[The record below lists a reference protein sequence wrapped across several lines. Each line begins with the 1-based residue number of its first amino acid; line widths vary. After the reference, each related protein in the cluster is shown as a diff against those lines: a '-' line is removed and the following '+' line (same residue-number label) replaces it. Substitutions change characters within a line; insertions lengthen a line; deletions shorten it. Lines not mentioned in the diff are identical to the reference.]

1 MPTRGWIN
9 IEEAMA
15 DNFFD
20 QLVSLEED
28 EARVKC
34 RDRVLNIYD
43 NLAKKAKRIR
53 PENFVPLLVSKFR
66 EPPKGV
72 VLPPHVI
79 LHAIEAN
86 CSYHK
91 NGYDEQVTWGKLAE
105 ILNIFLSEEFNPY
118 LTYIISKNLNLF
130 VQYIH
135 RTQLDIQK
143 TESSRKHLVRYWKL
157 FAENEF
163 TPKLFSNFENKYGI
177 SVEKWF
183 RYSLGAYAMLRNDL
197 MISRYSIKIGENLP
211 FSNDDFQKY
220 FDLSILTK
228 EQVKERYFES
238 RKNIEPEFYFL
249 IRTCFLERPIL
260 QLSNNKLI
268 SPIPELIFRHVGYGL
283 YGLLKS
289 LDKDG
294 YYIGKSLQAY
304 TRRVL
309 EDLKTKKVL
318 IDNIS
323 MEKIAKD
330 QKSCDFLLSTEHEN
344 ILIEC
349 KATIFK
355 VNTLSQNAIA
365 KHTSTTNICRGV
377 DQIHKTLDQIEE
389 GKFDS
394 LIIDKKK
401 PFIGIIL
408 TLGEIPEANSDW
420 YYEKIIPNNMMG
432 KKLANYDDASK
443 LIIRKPLILSV
454 NALENLITYMNN
466 SNESLVSIYD
476 QKEKKG
482 YFVTGDWERFLN
494 HKLSDLEKVVPLTFI
509 KSVMEEFDKSL
520 GLNKKY

>member
-1 MPTRGWIN
+1 MN
-9 IEEAMA
+9 IEEAMV
-15 DNFFD
+15 DKFFD
-20 QLVSLEED
+20 QLVSLEEG

-34 RDRVLNIYD
+34 RNRVRTIYD
-43 NLAKKAKRIR
+43 NLAKKAKRLR

-91 NGYDEQVTWGKLAE
+91 EGYNEQVTWGKVTE

-118 LTYIISKNLNLF
+118 LTYITSTNLNLF
-130 VQYIH
+130 AQYMH

-143 TESSRKHLVRYWKL
+143 TESSRKHFVRYWKL
-157 FAENEF
+157 FAENVF
-163 TPKLFSNFENKYGI
+163 TPKLFSNFENTYGI

-183 RYSLGAYAMLRNDL
+183 RYSFGAYAMLRNDL
-197 MISRYSIKIGENLP
+197 LISRDPIKIEKSLP

-220 FDLSILTK
+220 FDLSVLTR
-228 EQVKERYFES
+228 EQLKQRYFES
-238 RKNIEPEFYFL
+238 RKNIDPEFYFL
-249 IRTCFLERPIL
+249 IPTCFLERPIL
-260 QLSNNKLI
+260 QLSNNRLI

-283 YGLLKS
+283 YGLFER

-304 TRRVL
+304 THSVL
-309 EDLKTKKVL
+309 QDLKIKKVL
-318 IDNIS
+318 IDNNS
-323 MEKIAKD
+323 LEKIAKGE
-330 QKSCDFLLSTEHEN
+330 KTCDYILSTKHEN

-355 VNTLSQNAIA
+355 PNVLTQNAIA
-365 KHTSTTNICRGV
+365 KHTSTTNICRGM
-377 DQIHKTLDQIEE
+377 DQIHKTLHQIDE

-394 LIIDKKK
+394 LSLDKKK

-420 YYEKIIPNNMMG
+420 YSEEIIPNNMMG

-443 LIIRKPLILSV
+443 LIVRKPLILSV

-482 YFVTGDWERFLN
+482 YSATGDWEIFLS
-494 HKLSDLEKVVPLTFI
+494 HKLSDLESLVPLTFI
-509 KSVMEEFDKSL
+509 TSVMKEFDKRL
-520 GLNKKY
+520 GLKQKD

>member
-1 MPTRGWIN
+1 
-9 IEEAMA
+9 MA
-15 DNFFD
+15 DKFFD

-34 RDRVLNIYD
+34 RNRVRDIYD

-91 NGYDEQVTWGKLAE
+91 DGYDEQVTWGKVTE

-118 LTYIISKNLNLF
+118 LTYIIRKNLNLF

-163 TPKLFSNFENKYGI
+163 APKLFSNFENKYGI

-183 RYSLGAYAMLRNDL
+183 RYSFGAYAMLRKDL
-197 MISRYSIKIGENLP
+197 TISRYSIKIEKPLP

-220 FDLSILTK
+220 FDLSVLTT

-238 RKNIEPEFYFL
+238 RKNIDPEFYFL
-249 IRTCFLERPIL
+249 IRSCFLERPIL

-268 SPIPELIFRHVGYGL
+268 SPIPELIFRHVGFGL
-283 YGLLKS
+283 YGLFES
-289 LDKDG
+289 LDEDG

-304 TRRVL
+304 TRSVL
-309 EDLKTKKVL
+309 EDLKIKKVL
-318 IDNIS
+318 IDNNS
-323 MEKIAKD
+323 LEKLAKG
-330 QKSCDFLLSTEHEN
+330 QKSCDYILSTEHEN

-365 KHTSTTNICRGV
+365 KHTSTTNICRGI

-394 LIIDKKK
+394 LSIDKKK

-420 YYEKIIPNNMMG
+420 YSEEIIPNNMMG
-432 KKLANYDDASK
+432 KKLANYDDVSK
-443 LIIRKPLILSV
+443 LIVRKPLILSV

-482 YFVTGDWERFLN
+482 YFATGDWEIFLS

-520 GLNKKY
+520 GLNKKD